1 MYIPKFFFCGE
12 VKKKMNIYINS
23 KKKLEREID
32 LKKIVQKLRSLKK
45 IKEMI
50 GLSKKEN
57 FTTKYK
63 LANYKDDN
71 EDEKNDRM
79 NIMNEMFPIKNEF
92 M

>member
-50 GLSKKEN
+50 GL
-57 FTTKYK
+57 
-63 LANYKDDN
+63 
-71 EDEKNDRM
+71 
-79 NIMNEMFPIKNEF
+79 
-92 M
+92 